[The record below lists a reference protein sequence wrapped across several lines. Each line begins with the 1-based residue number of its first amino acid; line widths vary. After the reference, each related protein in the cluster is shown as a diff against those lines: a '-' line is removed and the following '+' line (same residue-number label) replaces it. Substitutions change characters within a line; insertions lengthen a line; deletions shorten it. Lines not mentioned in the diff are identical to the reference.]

1 MGVTERDTRI
11 DSLKGLL
18 ILLVIL
24 GHIIGTCG
32 TGSLNEDV
40 WQFIYSF
47 HMPLFILISG
57 YFMKLK
63 DEKAKFWRSIL
74 PLVAVLLIFQC
85 VYLLVSCVV
94 TKKLFSLLYLVT
106 PYWTLWYLLSLVLWK
121 IILQF
126 SPRSLLE
133 RPFLYLALATCVSV
147 FCGLLPPFGRIL
159 SIQRTLNFFP
169 FFLLG
174 YYFGRGMIKSR
185 LWSNYMSYLL
195 VLVCIIL
202 IISNLPPP
210 IDAFNSI
217 DSAKVLLRGADHYS
231 ITDVPLKIVFLL
243 ISVLLSISVFNIM
256 RNVKLLSQIGR
267 DSLLYY
273 LYHGLIIKYMLIYFV
288 RHFNLPTTFM
298 YILFY
303 LLVVT
308 GVVYLIGRIKPLRW
322 LTNPL
327 SLKK

>member
-1 MGVTERDTRI
+1 MIERDTRI

-32 TGSLNEDV
+32 TGTLNEDV

-47 HMPLFILISG
+47 HMPLFILVSG

-63 DEKAKFWRSIL
+63 DDKATFWRSL
-74 PLVAVLLIFQC
+74 SPLVTVLLIFQC

-94 TKKLFSLLYLVT
+94 TKKMFSLQYLVT

-126 SPRSLLE
+126 SPKSLLE
-133 RPFLYLALATCVSV
+133 RPFLFLSLATCVSV
-147 FCGLLPPFGRIL
+147 FCGLMPPFGRIM

-174 YYFGRGMIKSR
+174 YYIGQGVIKSG
-185 LWSNYMSYLL
+185 LWPNKVSYLII
-195 VLVCIIL
+195 VVCIAL
-202 IISNLPPP
+202 IISNLPSP
-210 IDAFNSI
+210 IRAFNSI
-217 DSAKVLLRGADHYS
+217 DSSKVLLRGADHYN
-231 ITDVPLKIVFLL
+231 ITDVPLKIVYLL
-243 ISVLLSISVFNIM
+243 MSFLLSISVFNIM
-256 RNVKLLSQIGR
+256 PNCKFLSQIGR
-267 DSLLYY
+267 DSMLYY
-273 LYHGLIIKYMLIYFV
+273 LYHGLIIKYVLSFLVKNFY
-288 RHFNLPTTFM
+288 LPTTFTFM
-298 YILFY
+298 LLY
-303 LLVVT
+303 LVVVT
-308 GVVYLIGRIKPLRW
+308 GIVYLIGRIKPLRW